1 MATCSDIVDIIQLS
15 QRVKG
20 MGKLHEKY
28 ISLLTVLQV
37 FIWKLKDKTPQV
49 KGWKIKRRG

>member
-28 ISLLTVLQV
+28 ISLLTVSQV
-37 FIWKLKDKTPQV
+37 FIWKLNDKTPQV